1 MVRNAKM
8 RFARAA
14 SLPHNAC
21 MTRDADKWDA
31 RYRDAAE
38 TPAARVL
45 MENVHLLPSR
55 GRALDLAC
63 GLGANALV
71 LAANGLETFA
81 WDSSAVAIEKLVGLA
96 RARGVHVHAAVRD
109 VVQRPPEPQAFDV
122 LVVSRFLDRSLTP
135 HLIAA
140 LRPHGLLY
148 YQTFTR
154 TRIGD
159 NGPHNPAYLL
169 EDSELLSMFARLQPL
184 VYREE
189 GLVGDTRRGLR
200 GQAMLVARARSH

>member
-1 MVRNAKM
+1 MSPDV
-8 RFARAA
+8 
-14 SLPHNAC
+14 
-21 MTRDADKWDA
+21 DKWDA
-31 RYRDAAE
+31 RYRDTAE
-38 TPAARVL
+38 TPPARVL
-45 MENVHLLPSR
+45 IENAHLLPPR

-71 LAANGLETFA
+71 LAGRGLETFA
-81 WDSSAVAIEKLVGLA
+81 WDSSAVAIERLRDLA
-96 RARGVHVHAAVRD
+96 RVRGVRVHASVRD
-109 VVQRPPEPQAFDV
+109 VVKQPPAPRDFDV
-122 LVVSRFLDRSLTP
+122 IIVSHFLDRSLTG

-159 NGPHNPAYLL
+159 EGPRNPAYLL
-169 EDSELLSMFARLQPL
+169 EDGELLTLFAPLQPL

-189 GLVGDTRRGLR
+189 GLVGDTGSGFR
-200 GQAMLVARARSH
+200 GQAMLVARKPQS